1 MFHATGFRVADLPDT
16 LTGNCGNSPG
26 IACRLAWDITHS
38 PTATQ
43 VVKVYLAGPVS
54 QAGRIAFV
62 LVLALLVRFIFHRL
76 INKVTERAA
85 TATLAVTPNG
95 RAHKA
100 AATMQMAGTERREQ
114 RARALGS
121 ILRSAI
127 SVIVFGIAALTIL
140 SILGFNVAPL
150 LASTAVLGVALGFGA
165 QNLVRDY
172 LAGLLMLVEDHYG
185 VGDTINAG
193 VATGTVEA
201 MSLLTTTLRD
211 VNGVVWHIRNGTIDS
226 VGNESQGWS
235 RAVIDYPVP
244 YEEDLAKIRALME
257 QAADSLYRERGWK
270 KLILEKPE
278 VWGAQGL
285 SGREVTMRLVA
296 KTAPMRQLEVARE
309 LRARVKATLDAAGV
323 QPAGPDTIVIS
334 APPAIATAERWH
346 TPGHDA
352 LTPAAAPGR
361 GSGSMCRRYCS
372 NLPDGTS
379 TRSTE
384 PRQRRGTRKLSG
396 MSQPVSFYEA
406 VGGEEFFTRL
416 VHRFYQGVAED
427 PVLRP
432 VYPAKDLGP
441 AEEHLRLFL
450 MQYWGGPRTYD
461 ELRGHPRL
469 RMRHARF
476 TIGEAERDAWLHH
489 MRVALDEAR
498 AGRGARR
505 PALGLP
511 GHGRAQ
517 PGQRRSCARAP

>member
-26 IACRLAWDITHS
+26 IACRLAWDLTHS

-95 RAHKA
+95 RANKA
-100 AATMQMAGTERREQ
+100 TATMQMAGTERREQ

-323 QPAGPDTIVIS
+323 QAAGPDTIVIS
-334 APPAIATAERWH
+334 APSAIAPPEA
-346 TPGHDA
+346 PA
-352 LTPAAAPGR
+352 PAAVAAKEA
-361 GSGSMCRRYCS
+361 
-372 NLPDGTS
+372 PDG
-379 TRSTE
+379 
-384 PRQRRGTRKLSG
+384 
-396 MSQPVSFYEA
+396 
-406 VGGEEFFTRL
+406 
-416 VHRFYQGVAED
+416 
-427 PVLRP
+427 
-432 VYPAKDLGP
+432 
-441 AEEHLRLFL
+441 
-450 MQYWGGPRTYD
+450 
-461 ELRGHPRL
+461 
-469 RMRHARF
+469 
-476 TIGEAERDAWLHH
+476 
-489 MRVALDEAR
+489 
-498 AGRGARR
+498 
-505 PALGLP
+505 
-511 GHGRAQ
+511 
-517 PGQRRSCARAP
+517 AP